1 MKIILPIINY
11 ILKWA
16 LILFGLYVAFWVTVV
31 CGLLFIGLGAAVGG
45 FVDNIGPGPYDPRAN
60 RGFVGWF
67 YGGSN

>member
-1 MKIILPIINY
+1 MKIILPIIKY

-16 LILFGLYVAFWVTVV
+16 LILFGLYVAFWTAFVV
-31 CGLLFIGLGAAVGG
+31 GILVIGLGAAVGG
-45 FVDNIGPGPYDPRAN
+45 FVNNIGPGPYDPRAN

>member
-1 MKIILPIINY
+1 MKIILPIIKY

-16 LILFGLYVAFWVTVV
+16 LLLFGLYVAFWVTVV

-60 RGFVGWF
+60 RSFVGWF

>member
-1 MKIILPIINY
+1 MKIILPIIKF

-16 LILFGLYVAFWVTVV
+16 MLLFGLYVAFWVTVV

-60 RGFVGWF
+60 RSFVGWF

>member
-1 MKIILPIINY
+1 ML
-11 ILKWA
+11 
-16 LILFGLYVAFWVTVV
+16 LFGLYVAFWVTVV